1 MNERYFQRKLVKEK
15 SLLIDD
21 LDISIRLYQFLKN
34 HIGIVSLD
42 ELSNKTEKEI
52 KETRGF
58 TSPNLKELK
67 SLLQENGL
75 SLKIEDNEIL
85 KNGLVNET
93 EKLKNKINKIENYTD
108 LYNIYGIIKNGVTLD
123 ENNKIILSTELM
135 DEGWKTGM
143 TFQEGLDDKQSIS
156 AVLSEIDSKKFLY
169 DIKIA
174 FLRDEPFSKIR
185 CLLLKYKDL

>member
-156 AVLSEIDSKKFLY
+156 AVLSEIGSKKFLY